1 MLKSSPPALTPL
13 MTDSPQPE
21 FSYVPR
27 QQFTGF
33 HNRYQRLSCIVTHRR
48 AGKTVALGNDLLM
61 GMLEC
66 QKTRPQFAFVGPT
79 YTQTKRNAW
88 EYLKEYSRPFWDKPP
103 SESELTITLKYNR
116 AKLFVAGSDN
126 PDQLR
131 GMYLDGVVMDE
142 YSIQRPNVYP
152 EVIAPALSDR
162 QGWAVFAGTPK
173 GKNHFWELWKTA
185 QANPTKYFSMMLK
198 ASQSKIIP
206 QAELDSLR
214 EQMSREEYEQEYE
227 CSFESALVGAIWADE
242 MTVLEREE
250 RVRPMEVDW
259 DYPTSVVYDLGFTDA
274 TVALFWQ
281 HLPTG
286 ENRIV
291 HCYATSGAAIDTHID
306 YLHHM
311 GIKFKHVWLPHDA
324 RAKNLQTGKS
334 IVELFM
340 EKGVRSPIL
349 RIVPNHKVRD
359 GISAAR
365 QVFPSV
371 SINSSPEAQTDTLVE
386 ALKSYRREWNVD
398 LKMFMDRPVHDWS
411 SHYADAFRYMC
422 VVSPRPDQ
430 NTEIESSLGSPK
442 IANFS
447 LHNLWL
453 DRETRRGHTYN
464 RRI

>member
-1 MLKSSPPALTPL
+1 VSE
-13 MTDSPQPE
+13 PE
-21 FSYVPR
+21 FTYVPR
-27 QQFTGF
+27 KQFVDF
-33 HNRYQRLSCIVTHRR
+33 HNRHQRLSCIVTHRR
-48 AGKTVALGNDLLM
+48 AGKTVALGNDLLL
-61 GMLEC
+61 GMMEC
-66 QKTRPQFAFVGPT
+66 NRPRPQFAFVGPT

-173 GKNHFWELWKTA
+173 GKNHFWELHKTA
-185 QANPTKYFSMMLK
+185 QANPAKYFSMVLK
-198 ASQSKIIP
+198 ASESKIIP
-206 QAELDSLR
+206 QQELDSLR

-250 RVRPMEVDW
+250 RVQPYDVDW

-281 HLPTG
+281 NLPSG

-291 HCYATSGAAIDTHID
+291 HCYATTGAAIDTHID
-306 YLHHM
+306 YLHSM
-311 GIKFKHVWLPHDA
+311 RAKYKNVWLPHDA

-334 IVELFM
+334 IVELFI
-340 EKGVRSPIL
+340 KDGIRAPVL
-349 RIVPNHKVRD
+349 RIVPNHKIRD
-359 GISAAR
+359 GLSAAR

-371 SINSSPEAQTDTLVE
+371 TINSSPEAQTSTLVE
-386 ALKSYRREWNVD
+386 ALKSYRREWNID

-422 VVSPRPDQ
+422 VVSPRSDQ
-430 NTEIESSLGSPK
+430 ARELSSTATDTKP
-442 IANFS
+442 AHFS
-447 LHNLWL
+447 LHNLWA
-453 DRETRRGHTYN
+453 DRSARHRNGFN